1 MRDAKGILLTGATGY
16 LGSRVAQLL
25 QRRAMPWHPLTA
37 RLEHLTPRSLR
48 AACVIHCAGAL
59 RNRPDQLD
67 AANAHGT
74 RTLLAALGDEARI
87 VYVSSR
93 AVYAQNAHRLADEG
107 AVVGPFDE
115 YGASKRAAEM
125 AIRESGRPWVI
136 LRPPGIFGHPTRSG
150 NFLDQALDRAL
161 MGQPVVLALPDRDED
176 YVCVDWL
183 ADVLI
188 RAALSEAYDGMV
200 LNAGGPPRSLA
211 GTIESMGLA
220 LQAAQRPVPHLERT
234 ALPYPTTVLL
244 DSRRIHEV
252 MRPPT
257 HPTDEAIFR
266 RMIAGRL
273 HRD

>member
-1 MRDAKGILLTGATGY
+1 MAVLLTGATGY
-16 LGSRVAQLL
+16 LGSRVAHLL
-25 QRRAMPWHPLTA
+25 QRRQLPWYPLTA
-37 RLEHLTPRSLR
+37 RLEQLTPRSLR
-48 AACVIHCAGAL
+48 AACAIHCAGAL

-67 AANAHGT
+67 SANTHGT
-74 RTLLAALGDEARI
+74 RTLLAALCDETRI

-93 AVYAQNAHRLADEG
+93 SVYAQNAHRLADER

-115 YGASKRAAEM
+115 YGASKRAAET
-125 AIRESGRPWVI
+125 AILESGRPCVI

-150 NFLDQALDRAL
+150 NFLDQALDRSL
-161 MGQPVVLALPDRDED
+161 TGQPVVLAHPDRDED

-188 RAALSEAYDGMV
+188 RAALSETYDGMV

-211 GTIESMGLA
+211 GTIESMGQALLA
-220 LQAAQRPVPHLERT
+220 ANRPAPHVERKV
-234 ALPYPTTVLL
+234 LSRPSTVLL
-244 DSRRIHEV
+244 DSRRLHQV
-252 MRPPT
+252 MGPPS

-266 RMIAGRL
+266 RMIEGRL